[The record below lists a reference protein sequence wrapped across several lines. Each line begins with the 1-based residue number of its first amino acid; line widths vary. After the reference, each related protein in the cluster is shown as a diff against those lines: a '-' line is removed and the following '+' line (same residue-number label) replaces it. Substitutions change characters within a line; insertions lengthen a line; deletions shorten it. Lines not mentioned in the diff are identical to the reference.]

1 MKLTVAAV
9 AASLILSSACAS
21 EPAPESGPPGAGVTV
36 APFGTMPDGTAVE
49 LITLTNANGI
59 EVRAISYGGIII
71 SLRTPDR
78 NGQLDDIVLGYDSLG
93 GYVTD
98 NSPYMGAIIG
108 RYGNR
113 IAGGR
118 FELDGQMH
126 TLATND
132 GPNHLHGGVR
142 GFDKVVWNVEPS
154 QDASG
159 ASAIFTRVS
168 PAGEEG
174 YPGTLSARV
183 VYTLSDDNALTVEYR
198 ATTDAPTH
206 VNLTQHSY
214 FNLAGQGARDI
225 LAHQLQIDAD
235 RYTPVDETL
244 IPTGEL
250 ADVTGTPFDFRT
262 PTAMGARIDADDMQI
277 ARGRGYDHN
286 YVLRRTGEGL
296 QRAARVVDPS
306 SGRMLE
312 IDTTEP
318 GIQFYSGNFLDG
330 SITGKAG
337 RAYQHRYGFCLETQH
352 YPDSPNQPAFPSTI
366 LRPGEEYATTT
377 VFRFGVVN

>member
-9 AASLILSSACAS
+9 AAGLVLSSGCGA
-21 EPAPESGPPGAGVTV
+21 APGGPRAGVV
-36 APFGTMPDGTAVE
+36 VEPFGTMPDGTAVDVV
-49 LITLTNANGI
+49 TLTNAHGV
-59 EVRAISYGGIII
+59 EVRAISYGGIIV

-78 NGQLDDIVLGYDSLG
+78 DGHLDDIVLGYDSLD
-93 GYVTD
+93 GYVTN

-113 IAGGR
+113 IASGR
-118 FELDGQMH
+118 FELDGQTH
-126 TLATND
+126 ALATND

-142 GFDKVVWNVEPS
+142 GFDKVVWSIDPRPDGPGVGV
-154 QDASG
+154 A
-159 ASAIFTRVS
+159 FTRVS

-174 YPGTLSARV
+174 YPGALTSQV
-183 VYTLSDDNALTVEYR
+183 VYTLTDDNALTVEYR

-225 LAHQLQIDAD
+225 LAHELQIDAD

-250 ADVTGTPFDFRT
+250 ADVTGTPFDFRR
-262 PTAMGARIDADDMQI
+262 PAAIGARIDADDVQI

-286 YVLRRTGEGL
+286 FVLRRSGDGL
-296 QRAARVVDPS
+296 ERAARVVDPS
-306 SGRMLE
+306 TGRTLE
-312 IDTTEP
+312 IATTEP

-337 RAYQHRYGFCLETQH
+337 RAYRHRYGFCLETQH
-352 YPDSPNQPAFPSTI
+352 YPDSPNQPSFPSTV

-377 VFRFGVVN
+377 VFRFGVAN

>member
-1 MKLTVAAV
+1 MRLTVAGV
-9 AASLILSSACAS
+9 AAGLILSSGCTP
-21 EPAPESGPPGAGVTV
+21 EPAPESGPPRADVTV
-36 APFGTMPDGTAVE
+36 SPFGTMPDGTTVD
-49 LITLTNANGI
+49 LVTLTNAHGL
-59 EVRAISYGGIII
+59 EVRAMSYGGIIV

-78 NGQLDDIVLGYDSLG
+78 NGRLDDIVLGYDSLDR
-93 GYVTD
+93 YVVN

-113 IAGGR
+113 IAGGQ
-118 FELDGQMH
+118 FELDGQ
-126 TLATND
+126 TYALATND

-142 GFDKVVWNVEPS
+142 GFDKVVWTVEPR

-159 ASAIFTRVS
+159 VSAIFTRVS

-174 YPGTLSARV
+174 YPGALTARV
-183 VYTLSDDNALTVEYR
+183 TYTLGDDNALTVEYR

-225 LAHQLQIDAD
+225 LAHELQIDAD
-235 RYTPVDETL
+235 RYAPVDETL

-250 ADVTGTPFDFRT
+250 VDVTGTPFDFRT
-262 PTAMGARIDADDMQI
+262 PTAIGARIDASDVQI
-277 ARGRGYDHN
+277 TRGRGYDHN
-286 YVLRRTGEGL
+286 YVLRRTGDGL

-312 IDTTEP
+312 IATTEP

-352 YPDSPNQPAFPSTI
+352 YPDTPNQPAFPSTV
-366 LRPGEEYATTT
+366 LRPGEEYSTTT
-377 VFRFGVVN
+377 VFRFGVVD